1 MLFNIQVKHVSK
13 YGGLITLFILT
24 RVFLGPCCFKA
35 CICSFISGC
44 AGSLAAQAFLQLWQA
59 GAALAAGFRLLLV
72 AVASRCGAQPLGAW
86 ASVLPTRGLSRRGS
100 RAPAHRL
107 RSCGPRLSCSAARG
121 IFPGQGSDPWLLH
134 WQVDSLPLSH
144 QGSPRNMSFY

>member
-59 GAALAAGFRLLLV
+59 GSGFCSWQWPLVAEHSLWARGPQCFRHVGSVVAAPGPQRTGSAVVARGLAALRH
-72 AVASRCGAQPLGAW
+72 VASSR
-86 ASVLPTRGLSRRGS
+86 VRGQTHGS
-100 RAPAHRL
+100 CTG
-107 RSCGPRLSCSAARG
+107 RSILC
-121 IFPGQGSDPWLLH
+121 H
-134 WQVDSLPLSH
+134 
-144 QGSPRNMSFY
+144 